1 MGDFE
6 KGGVILKIAC
16 GSILN
21 CLYLD
26 GGSNTALW
34 FTVLIR
40 IEGKV
45 QMRQKVASA
54 PVSLVYVL
62 CVEIKF
68 F

>member
-1 MGDFE
+1 MVNTLMGD
-6 KGGVILKIAC
+6 
-16 GSILN
+16 S
-21 CLYLD
+21 
-26 GGSNTALW
+26 STALW

-45 QMRQKVASA
+45 QMRQEIESA
-54 PVSLVYVL
+54 LVYLAYVL